1 MLEKK
6 RYLLV
11 AIDGPTVTE
20 ETARHLLYEAIFEAL
35 GDIGASKAGVQLKVL
50 EKKKNDSPL
59 AGDAVGKERQMAVV
73 KCKLAA
79 LDSVL
84 AALAIKRKWKTQD
97 VALRVVKI
105 SGAIGK
111 LTDVKRT

>member
-11 AIDGPTVTE
+11 AIDGPVVTE
-20 ETARHLLYEAIFEAL
+20 ESAKHLLYEAVFEAL
-35 GDIGASKAGVQLKVL
+35 GDIGASKAGVQLKVV
-50 EKKKNDSPL
+50 EKQTGN
-59 AGDAVGKERQMAVV
+59 VGGKQTERQMAVV

-84 AALAIKRKWKTQD
+84 AALAIKRKWKQQD
-97 VALRVVKI
+97 VALRVTKI
-105 SGAIGK
+105 SGAIGQ
-111 LTDVKRT
+111 LTTQARK